1 MASYIALLRKDPDSD
16 FGVDFPDFPG
26 CVTAG
31 STLDEARVMAAEAL
45 GGHIACLVESGHDIP
60 ESSTLDA
67 VMADSANRDALPFLV
82 TVDEPRARAVRVNIT
97 MPDDV
102 LKQIDEYA
110 RAHGMSRS
118 RFLARA
124 AEQAMAA
131 ERKRAPAG

>member
-1 MASYIALLRKDPDSD
+1 MASYIALLRKDPESD

-60 ESSTLDA
+60 EPRTLDA
-67 VMADSANRDALPFLV
+67 IMADRANRDALPFLV
-82 TVDEPRARAVRVNIT
+82 TVEEKESRAVRVNVT
-97 MPDDV
+97 LPEDV
-102 LKQIDEYA
+102 LKRIDAYA
-110 RAHGMSRS
+110 TIHGMSRS

-131 ERKRAPAG
+131 KRKRAPAG